1 MREHAVMVDPHDAY
15 ECEADEEGEIRR
27 PLAQELAGEIG
38 YVVARDFDFEDEQ
51 RDGDGEYAV
60 RKSLKACGFSGQRR
74 VPESAQS

>member
-38 YVVARDFDFEDEQ
+38 
-51 RDGDGEYAV
+51 
-60 RKSLKACGFSGQRR
+60 S
-74 VPESAQS
+74 